1 MKKVIAWWSGSCFN
15 HNVMRR
21 LHKTEKTYEV
31 LTNDGDATLG
41 FIIAYDDDHAQ
52 RVAEKEY
59 CEGVIVK
66 RAS

>member
-1 MKKVIAWWSGSCFN
+1 MEMKDE
-15 HNVMRR
+15 
-21 LHKTEKTYEV
+21 TTYEV

-52 RVAEKEY
+52 RVAEKTF

-66 RAS
+66 EAS